1 MKFIKFFFIIFITFP
16 SSIKADL
23 NQELSLEL
31 KKGGKLI
38 FIRHAYAPGGGDPEN
53 FDINNCDTQRNLSEE
68 GRNQAKKIGDFFKD
82 NDVQIFKVFSSEWC
96 RCKETAK
103 LAFTNF
109 ETKDF
114 LNSFFSAKFANN
126 KNKQMLDLKNYVKKF
141 KGNENLIF
149 VTHYVVISEAL
160 DYAPSSGE
168 IVIADKN
175 FNKIGYSTNTF
186 FIHKNLSSLKGYY
199 YVTAL
204 DRSGNESLP
213 TDTLIR
219 NNCPQYVLPN
229 VFTPNDDGKNDY
241 FSPFFSDGSITD
253 FDYSNCPR
261 FVRKVNISIVDRTGV
276 EVFDYDSSEDNINGI
291 FINWDGKNKYGAD
304 VAEGIYYYN
313 AKVVFDVLDGFDNE
327 KEIKGWV
334 QLLR

>member
-1 MKFIKFFFIIFITFP
+1 M
-16 SSIKADL
+16 
-23 NQELSLEL
+23 
-31 KKGGKLI
+31 
-38 FIRHAYAPGGGDPEN
+38 
-53 FDINNCDTQRNLSEE
+53 
-68 GRNQAKKIGDFFKD
+68 
-82 NDVQIFKVFSSEWC
+82 
-96 RCKETAK
+96 
-103 LAFTNF
+103 
-109 ETKDF
+109 
-114 LNSFFSAKFANN
+114 
-126 KNKQMLDLKNYVKKF
+126 
-141 KGNENLIF
+141 
-149 VTHYVVISEAL
+149 
-160 DYAPSSGE
+160 
-168 IVIADKN
+168 
-175 FNKIGYSTNTF
+175 
-186 FIHKNLSSLKGYY
+186 
-199 YVTAL
+199 
-204 DRSGNESLP
+204 P

-291 FINWDGKNKYGAD
+291 FINWDGKNKYSAD